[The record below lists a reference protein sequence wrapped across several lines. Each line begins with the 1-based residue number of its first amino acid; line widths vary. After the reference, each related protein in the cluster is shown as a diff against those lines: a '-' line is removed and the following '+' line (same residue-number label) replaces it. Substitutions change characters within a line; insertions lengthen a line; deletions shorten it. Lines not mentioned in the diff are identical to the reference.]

1 MHMGQD
7 LSVAFR
13 IALIGNPNSGK
24 SSVFNQLTGLRQ
36 RTGNFPGVTVE
47 RHSGMLHLAGGT
59 DVRIIDFPGTYSLYP
74 TSPDEYIVFDVLS
87 HTGHAD
93 HPDRVLYVADA
104 LRLDQHLLLL
114 SQVRDLGIPAILALN
129 MVDAASGAGQQYDV
143 AALSRDLGLPI
154 IEINGRTGAGM
165 EALRQAI
172 ALSLASP
179 QEGAGSQSVTFGCTP
194 EMEASIRDI
203 RQRYP
208 MVERDYTALLLA
220 HHAERLSYLRPEEAA
235 DIREITKKN
244 GFVSLQAQYTE
255 IMSRFA
261 VIDRITAMHRKF
273 SGNERSTPLTRR
285 LDRFLTHV
293 WWGPLVFFTILLLV
307 FQAVFTW
314 SSLPMTWIEGVF
326 TDLGGMVRYALGEG
340 WLSSLLSD
348 GLLAGLGGVLVFI
361 PQIAMLFLLISL
373 LEESGYMARAVFLF
387 DRIMRKFG
395 LNGRSLVA
403 LVSGTACAIPAVM
416 SARTITNTRER
427 LITIL
432 VTPFISCSA
441 RLPVYAVLVGLM
453 VPETYA
459 LGVFSVQALVFMGL
473 YLLGLLAALGAALVF
488 KHTLKGSEPGFLLLE
503 LPDYQR
509 PDWRNVGMTV
519 WSKVASFVREA
530 GRIILVISLVLW
542 VMSSFGPPGAMDR
555 AEMAALEEAQT
566 NNWDAVRAGDH
577 VAAARLE
584 ASFAGWTGKIIE
596 PVIRPLGFDWKIG
609 IALVTSFAAREVFV
623 GTMATIYSIGSQNDE
638 QTVRERM
645 AAEIVPGTN
654 RKRYDLPVSLSLLLF
669 YVFAL
674 QCMSTLAVVK
684 KETGSWKW
692 PLWQFGFM
700 TGLAYV
706 VSLVTYQLLSA

>member
-1 MHMGQD
+1 MGQD
-7 LSVAFR
+7 LSVPFR

-47 RHSGMLHLAGGT
+47 RHSGMMPLSDGT
-59 DVRIIDFPGTYSLYP
+59 LVRIIDFPGTYSLYP

-87 HTGHAD
+87 HPGHAD

-143 AALSRDLGLPI
+143 AALSRDLGLPV

-165 EALRQAI
+165 ESLRQAM

-179 QEGAGSQSVTFGCTP
+179 QEGAGSQPVTFERTP
-194 EMEASIRDI
+194 DMAATIRDI
-203 RQRYP
+203 RERFP

-220 HHAERLSYLRPEEAA
+220 HHAERLSYLRPDEAA
-235 DIREITKKN
+235 DIRRITNKN

-261 VIDRITAMHRKF
+261 IIDRITAMHRKMA
-273 SGNERSTPLTRR
+273 GGERSTPLTRR

-293 WWGPLVFFTILLLV
+293 WWGPLVFFAILLLV

-473 YLLGLLAALGAALVF
+473 YVLGLLAALGAALVF

-530 GRIILVISLVLW
+530 GKIILIISLVLW

-555 AEMAALEEAQT
+555 AEKSAMEEAQT
-566 NNWDAVRAGDH
+566 NNWDAVRTGDH
-577 VAAARLE
+577 LAAARLE
-584 ASFAGWTGKIIE
+584 ASFAGLTGKAIE

-645 AAEIVPGTN
+645 AAEIVPGTD

-674 QCMSTLAVVK
+674 QCMSTLAVVR

-692 PLWQFGFM
+692 PLWQFAFM

-706 VSLVTYQLLSA
+706 VSLVTYQWLSA

>member
-1 MHMGQD
+1 MGQD
-7 LSVAFR
+7 LSVPFR

-47 RHSGMLHLAGGT
+47 RHSGMMPLSDGT
-59 DVRIIDFPGTYSLYP
+59 LVRIIDFPGTYSLYP

-87 HTGHAD
+87 HPGHAD

-143 AALSRDLGLPI
+143 AALSRDLGLPV

-165 EALRQAI
+165 ESLRQAM

-179 QEGAGSQSVTFGCTP
+179 QEGAGSQPVTFEPTP
-194 EMEASIRDI
+194 DMAATIRDI
-203 RQRYP
+203 RERFP

-220 HHAERLSYLRPEEAA
+220 HHAERLSYLRPDEAA
-235 DIREITKKN
+235 DIRGITNKN

-261 VIDRITAMHRKF
+261 VIDRITAMHRKIA
-273 SGNERSTPLTRR
+273 GGERSTSLTRR

-293 WWGPLVFFTILLLV
+293 WWGPLVFFAILLLV

-473 YLLGLLAALGAALVF
+473 YVLGLLAALGAALVF

-530 GRIILVISLVLW
+530 GKIILIISLVLW

-555 AEMAALEEAQT
+555 AEKSAMEEAQT
-566 NNWDAVRAGDH
+566 NNWDAVRTGDH
-577 VAAARLE
+577 LAAARLE
-584 ASFAGWTGKIIE
+584 ASFAGLTGKAIE
-596 PVIRPLGFDWKIG
+596 PIIRPLGFDWKIG

-674 QCMSTLAVVK
+674 QCMSTLAVVR

-692 PLWQFGFM
+692 PLWQFAFM

-706 VSLVTYQLLSA
+706 VSLVTYQWLSA